1 MGMQGGL
8 GKTGVIIGIDGS
20 AEHFLEIVH
29 ELLQILIRVSLF
41 LSFTFLM
48 EERSPGH
55 D

>member
-29 ELLQILIRVSLF
+29 ELLQILMGGFSPFHFPNGGRVSSL
-41 LSFTFLM
+41 
-48 EERSPGH
+48 
-55 D
+55 